1 MKKIF
6 LDYPVCAFENIE
18 KGIKA
23 QTITG
28 QIYFQSTR
36 RSNMF
41 FNIENRNIFKITM
54 YEDGGL

>member
-1 MKKIF
+1 MKKVS
-6 LDYPVCAFENIE
+6 LDYPVCAFENTE

-23 QTITG
+23 QTIID

-41 FNIENRNIFKITM
+41 FNIENRNVFKITV